1 MTDPVTHQKEEGAL
15 EARMTATLVE
25 LAGIPSVS
33 GQEAAVRAYLAAR
46 LDERLGLATQVDPA
60 GNLIARMPRTPIA
73 RALEPPLLLHAHLD
87 RVPPA
92 KGPTPIRAAGG

>member
-33 GQEAAVRAYLAAR
+33 GQEAAARAYLAAR
-46 LDERLGLATQVDPA
+46 LDERLGLETQVGAA
-60 GNLIARMPRTPIA
+60 GKLLALLPRTAVKRPHG
-73 RALEPPLLLHAHLD
+73 RALLLNAPSGRGPP
-87 RVPPA
+87 RQW
-92 KGPTPIRAAGG
+92 PTFVRREA

>member
-33 GQEAAVRAYLAAR
+33 GQEAAVRAYVAAR
-46 LDERLGLATQVDPA
+46 LDERLGLETHLDAA
-60 GNLIARMPRTPIA
+60 GNPNDRNPCPSIK
-73 RALEPPLLLHAHLD
+73 PPLQPPVLLNAHFDLQAPGKAPHAL
-87 RVPPA
+87 V
-92 KGPTPIRAAGG
+92 T